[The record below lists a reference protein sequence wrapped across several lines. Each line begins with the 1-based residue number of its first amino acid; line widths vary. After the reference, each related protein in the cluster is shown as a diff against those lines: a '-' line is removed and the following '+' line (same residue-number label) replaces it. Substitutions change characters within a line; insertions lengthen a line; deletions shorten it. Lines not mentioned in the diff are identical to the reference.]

1 MEHERG
7 RRHLGKAAWQE
18 LLHRFEQGDETVGAF
33 CQREGVS
40 KSTFTRWKSRG
51 AVPAAAGRP
60 PARDAAASK
69 MRSEAPHSGFV
80 DLGAL
85 CAPTPGAGRLE
96 LTLDLGG
103 GITLRVVRG

>member
-1 MEHERG
+1 
-7 RRHLGKAAWQE
+7 
-18 LLHRFEQGDETVGAF
+18 
-33 CQREGVS
+33 
-40 KSTFTRWKSRG
+40 
-51 AVPAAAGRP
+51 
-60 PARDAAASK
+60 